1 MTTTTSLITLIVV
14 AVIVLA
20 VTEPNRALPAV
31 SAMILAP
38 IALHTVGVLA
48 GILMQL
54 AAIALVCISVM
65 IADEENRVERIKNEM
80 RALARGEVVR

>member
-1 MTTTTSLITLIVV
+1 MTRSIPAIV
-14 AVIVLA
+14 ALLLVL
-20 VTEPNRALPAV
+20 
-31 SAMILAP
+31 LAP

-48 GILMQL
+48 GILMRL

-65 IADEENRVERIKNEM
+65 IADEENRKEKKKNEM